1 MRFQGLSLQLAAL
14 SVLLPVSDAFSVTT
28 TNDANSLANAIL
40 GQGITLLQA
49 SFSGAAI
56 SSGSFSDGPFGIG
69 SGAILTSGSAVG
81 ALPNGDH
88 YVNNGA
94 PGSDTYCGPNTFNA
108 ALLTVDFFLNP
119 TYSGIRVEFIFASE
133 EEGGS
138 ADPMGIFI
146 GGTQYAKDNDGQRIT
161 ATNRYILRPL
171 AITPPNSVTSYPGSS
186 PPLLVD
192 ILTSGAQTMVIAIC
206 DQGDSEWDS
215 AVLIKA
221 EGCVD
226 CDTDM
231 RLAYVTTT
239 TTLDAGE
246 VPYTSTITA
255 SGTVS
260 GTIEIGV
267 LAATTEV
274 ATTTADDGTTTT
286 TADSTTTAVD
296 GITTT
301 TAEEATST
309 TAEEPTTTTTDIE
322 ITTTTEEIMTT
333 AEEITTTAAD
343 ETTTTADETT
353 TTAVNGITTTTTT
366 TEEVPTTTAEEPVT
380 TTATDGT
387 TTTADSE
394 ATTTT
399 HESSAGSTSDDPTT
413 TTEESPT
420 ESTSDKHQLTT
431 TQDTTTTGTTE
442 VSTEANDTV
451 TRSEPLPNTTT
462 TALATSDAT
471 TEAST
476 IGTESSVITTTSQE
490 PSSEITTGTET
501 TNISDAPVDRTTTSS
516 NDGETPSAS
525 STISASSN
533 AETESSSS
541 GISTDDNV
549 VPNSGTKTTTESIET
564 TTVHQIEPSTNTIP
578 TAEVTTSNSVQ
589 TTSNP
594 TIPLSASTSTES
606 FINSAITIGSSVCIT
621 QSQGGGPI
629 SPPVP
634 TTYSFNAGNSTRTED
649 VVVPIVTTITYMV
662 VDPNDPSHL
671 TMTEFCSTLRPS
683 PCRNCQYQR
692 PTTVEMTTVTVDCNA
707 CGHSGENTVILEVPA
722 GAAVATQTRDH
733 AAHETHHV
741 QHHQPNPYRQ
751 RPRPSKGDS
760 QTWEMPRPQHTVTV
774 AGDKPYEGNEGY
786 KFDHP
791 QSDHVESSDAEGG
804 HKAPKPVETIKT
816 EPKPANEPA
825 DVIKPEAKPT
835 TVGGND
841 QPEPLEPTFQRRP
854 VPAPT
859 PMTPDSPVVVVSAA
873 VKTMDGML
881 VSMFCLTGVLL
892 LL

>member
-1 MRFQGLSLQLAAL
+1 MCFQGLSLQLAAL

-56 SSGSFSDGPFGIG
+56 SSGSFSEGPFGIG
-69 SGAILTSGSAVG
+69 SGAILTSGSAIG

-108 ALLTVDFFLNP
+108 ALLTVDFFLDP

-146 GGTQYAKDNDGQRIT
+146 GGTQYAKDTDGQRIT
-161 ATNRYILRPL
+161 ATNRYVLRPL

-186 PPLLVD
+186 PPLWVD
-192 ILTSGAQTMVIAIC
+192 ILTSGAQTMDIAIC

-215 AVLIKA
+215 ALLIKA

-246 VPYTSTITA
+246 APYTSTITA

-267 LAATTEV
+267 LAATTGE
-274 ATTTADDGTTTT
+274 ATTTADDETTTT
-286 TADSTTTAVD
+286 TAETTTTTVK

-309 TAEEPTTTTTDIE
+309 TAEEPI
-322 ITTTTEEIMTT
+322 
-333 AEEITTTAAD
+333 
-343 ETTTTADETT
+343 
-353 TTAVNGITTTTTT
+353 
-366 TEEVPTTTAEEPVT
+366 T

-394 ATTTT
+394 TTTT
-399 HESSAGSTSDDPTT
+399 TQESSAGLTSDDPTN

-420 ESTSDKHQLTT
+420 ESISDKPQLTT
-431 TQDTTTTGTTE
+431 TQDTTTTGTTQ
-442 VSTEANDTV
+442 VSTEASDTV
-451 TRSEPLPNTTT
+451 TLSEPLPNTTT
-462 TALATSDAT
+462 TTLATSDTT
-471 TEAST
+471 TETST
-476 IGTESSVITTTSQE
+476 IGTESDVITTTAQE
-490 PSSEITTGTET
+490 LSTEITTGTET
-501 TNISDAPVDRTTTSS
+501 TNISDALVDGTTTSS
-516 NDGETPSAS
+516 NDGETTLAS

-541 GISTDDNV
+541 DISTNDTAVSN
-549 VPNSGTKTTTESIET
+549 PSTKTTTESIET
-564 TTVHQIEPSTNTIP
+564 TTDRQIESSTNTI
-578 TAEVTTSNSVQ
+578 TTVEAMTSNFVQ
-589 TTSNP
+589 PTSKA
-594 TIPLSASTSTES
+594 TIPLSVSTTTES
-606 FINSAITIGSSVCIT
+606 FIDSAITIGSSVCIT

-634 TTYSFNAGNSTRTED
+634 TTSPFNAGNSTRTED

-662 VDPNDPSHL
+662 VDPNDPSHI
-671 TMTEFCSTLRPS
+671 TTTEFCSTLRPS
-683 PCRNCQYQR
+683 PCLDCQYQR
-692 PTTVEMTTVTVDCNA
+692 PTTVKMTTTTVDCNA
-707 CGHSGENTVILEVPA
+707 CGHSGENTIVLEVPA
-722 GAAVATQTRDH
+722 GAAGAAQTRDH
-733 AAHETHHV
+733 AAYETHLV
-741 QHHQPNPYRQ
+741 QHHESNPYRQ
-751 RPRPSKGDS
+751 RPRPSKEGS
-760 QTWEMPRPQHTVTV
+760 HTWEKPQPQNPVPV
-774 AGDKPYEGNEGY
+774 AGDEPYNGDEGHKLE
-786 KFDHP
+786 HP
-791 QSDHVESSDAEGG
+791 QSDHVGPTDAEGG
-804 HKAPKPVETIKT
+804 RHQAPKPVETMKT
-816 EPKPANEPA
+816 EPRPESELA
-825 DVIKPEAKPT
+825 DVIKTEAKPT

-841 QPEPLEPTFQRRP
+841 KPEPLEPTFHRRP

-859 PMTPDSPVVVVSAA
+859 SMTPDSPVVVVSAA

-881 VSMFCLTGVLL
+881 LSMFCFTGLL
-892 LL
+892 LLL

>member
-1 MRFQGLSLQLAAL
+1 MWFQGLSLQLAAL
-14 SVLLPVSDAFSVTT
+14 SVLLPVSSAFSVTA
-28 TNDANSLANAIL
+28 TNDANSLASAIL

-49 SFSGAAI
+49 SFSGASI

-69 SGAILTSGSAVG
+69 SGAILTSGSAIG

-108 ALLTVDFFLNP
+108 ALLTVDFFLDP
-119 TYSGIRVEFIFASE
+119 TYSGIRFEFIFASE

-146 GGTQYAKDNDGQRIT
+146 GDTQYAKDTDGQRIT
-161 ATNRYILRPL
+161 ATNCYVLRPL

-186 PPLLVD
+186 PPLWID

-215 AVLIKA
+215 ALLIKA

-274 ATTTADDGTTTT
+274 ATTTADDETTTT
-286 TADSTTTAVD
+286 MADLTTTAVN

-309 TAEEPTTTTTDIE
+309 TAEESTTTTADVT
-322 ITTTTEEIMTT
+322 
-333 AEEITTTAAD
+333 ITTTAVESTTNAEGTSTTAAE
-343 ETTTTADETT
+343 ETTATTDETT
-353 TTAVNGITTTTTT
+353 TTAVDAVTTTT
-366 TEEVPTTTAEEPVT
+366 TEEVPTTTAEEPVA

-394 ATTTT
+394 TTTTT
-399 HESSAGSTSDDPTT
+399 HESSAEPTSDDLTT
-413 TTEESPT
+413 TTEA
-420 ESTSDKHQLTT
+420 ESTSDRPSPTT

-442 VSTEANDTV
+442 VSTEASDTV
-451 TRSEPLPNTTT
+451 TLSEPLPNATTT
-462 TALATSDAT
+462 SLATSDTT
-471 TEAST
+471 TETST
-476 IGTESSVITTTSQE
+476 MGTGSDVITTTVQE
-490 PSSEITTGTET
+490 PSTEITTGTER
-501 TNISDAPVDRTTTSS
+501 TNISDAPVDGTTTSS
-516 NDGETPSAS
+516 NGVETPSVS

-533 AETESSSS
+533 EQTQSPSR
-541 GISTDDNV
+541 GISTDDTAL
-549 VPNSGTKTTTESIET
+549 PNSGTKTTTESIET
-564 TTVHQIEPSTNTIP
+564 TTAQQIEPSTNTIT
-578 TAEVTTSNSVQ
+578 TAEAMTSNSIQ
-589 TTSNP
+589 PTSSS
-594 TIPLSASTSTES
+594 TIPLSVSTSTES
-606 FINSAITIGSSVCIT
+606 LIDSSITIGSSVRTT
-621 QSQGGGPI
+621 QSQGGTPI
-629 SPPVP
+629 IPTVRTTSP
-634 TTYSFNAGNSTRTED
+634 FNAGNSTRTED
-649 VVVPIVTTITYMV
+649 VVAPIITTITYMV

-683 PCRNCQYQR
+683 PCRSCQYQR
-692 PTTVEMTTVTVDCNA
+692 PTTVEMTTITVDCNA
-707 CGHSGENTVILEVPA
+707 CGHSGENTIVLKVPA
-722 GAAVATQTRDH
+722 GAAVVTQTRDH
-733 AAHETHHV
+733 VVYETHHV
-741 QHHQPNPYRQ
+741 QHHEPNPYRQ

-760 QTWEMPRPQHTVTV
+760 QTWETPRPQHTVTV

-791 QSDHVESSDAEGG
+791 QSDHVGSSDAEGG
-804 HKAPKPVETIKT
+804 HKAPKPVETNKT

-825 DVIKPEAKPT
+825 DVIRPEAKPT
-835 TVGGND
+835 NVGGNN
-841 QPEPLEPTFQRRP
+841 QTQSIEPTFHRRP

-859 PMTPDSPVVVVSAA
+859 AMTPDSPAVVVSAA
-873 VKTMDGML
+873 VKTMDGMF
-881 VSMFCLTGVLL
+881 VSMFCLTGLL
-892 LL
+892 LLL

>member
-1 MRFQGLSLQLAAL
+1 MCFQGLSLQLAAL

-56 SSGSFSDGPFGIG
+56 SSGSFSEGPFGIG
-69 SGAILTSGSAVG
+69 SGAILTSGSAIG

-108 ALLTVDFFLNP
+108 ALLTVDFFLDP

-146 GGTQYAKDNDGQRIT
+146 GGTQYAKDTDGQRIT
-161 ATNRYILRPL
+161 ATNRYVLRPL

-186 PPLLVD
+186 PPLWVD
-192 ILTSGAQTMVIAIC
+192 ILTSGAQTMDIAIC

-215 AVLIKA
+215 ALLIKA

-246 VPYTSTITA
+246 APYTSTITA

-267 LAATTEV
+267 LAATTGE
-274 ATTTADDGTTTT
+274 ATTTADDETTTT
-286 TADSTTTAVD
+286 TAETTTTTVK

-309 TAEEPTTTTTDIE
+309 TAEEPI
-322 ITTTTEEIMTT
+322 
-333 AEEITTTAAD
+333 
-343 ETTTTADETT
+343 
-353 TTAVNGITTTTTT
+353 
-366 TEEVPTTTAEEPVT
+366 T

-394 ATTTT
+394 TTTT
-399 HESSAGSTSDDPTT
+399 TQESSAGLTSDDPTN

-420 ESTSDKHQLTT
+420 ESISDKPQLTT
-431 TQDTTTTGTTE
+431 TQDTTTTGTTQ
-442 VSTEANDTV
+442 VSTEASDTV
-451 TRSEPLPNTTT
+451 TLSEPLPNTTT
-462 TALATSDAT
+462 TTLATSDTT
-471 TEAST
+471 TETST
-476 IGTESSVITTTSQE
+476 IGTESDVITTTAQE
-490 PSSEITTGTET
+490 LSTEITTGTET
-501 TNISDAPVDRTTTSS
+501 TNISDALVDGTTTSS
-516 NDGETPSAS
+516 NDGETTLAS

-541 GISTDDNV
+541 DISTNDTA
-549 VPNSGTKTTTESIET
+549 VPNPSTKTTTESIET
-564 TTVHQIEPSTNTIP
+564 TTDRQIESSTNTI
-578 TAEVTTSNSVQ
+578 TTVEAMTSNFVQ
-589 TTSNP
+589 PTSKA
-594 TIPLSASTSTES
+594 TIPLSVSTTTES
-606 FINSAITIGSSVCIT
+606 FIDSAITIGSSVCIT

-634 TTYSFNAGNSTRTED
+634 TTSPFNAGNSTRTED

-662 VDPNDPSHL
+662 VDPNDPSHI
-671 TMTEFCSTLRPS
+671 TTTEFCSTLRPS
-683 PCRNCQYQR
+683 PCLDCQYQR
-692 PTTVEMTTVTVDCNA
+692 PTTVKMTTTTVDCNA
-707 CGHSGENTVILEVPA
+707 CGHSGENTIVLEVPA
-722 GAAVATQTRDH
+722 GAAGAAQTRDH
-733 AAHETHHV
+733 AAYETHLV
-741 QHHQPNPYRQ
+741 QHHESNPYRQ
-751 RPRPSKGDS
+751 RPRPSKEGS
-760 QTWEMPRPQHTVTV
+760 HTWEKPQPQNPVPV
-774 AGDKPYEGNEGY
+774 AGDEPYDGDEGHKLE
-786 KFDHP
+786 HP
-791 QSDHVESSDAEGG
+791 HSDHVGPTDAEGG
-804 HKAPKPVETIKT
+804 RHQAPKPVETMKT
-816 EPKPANEPA
+816 EPRPESEPA
-825 DVIKPEAKPT
+825 DVIKTEAKPT

-841 QPEPLEPTFQRRP
+841 KPEPLEPTFHRRP

-859 PMTPDSPVVVVSAA
+859 SMTPDSPVVVVSAA

-881 VSMFCLTGVLL
+881 LSMFCFTGLL
-892 LL
+892 LLL

>member
-161 ATNRYILRPL
+161 ATNRYVLRPL

-206 DQGDSEWDS
+206 DQGDSERD
-215 AVLIKA
+215 
-221 EGCVD
+221 
-226 CDTDM
+226 
-231 RLAYVTTT
+231 
-239 TTLDAGE
+239 
-246 VPYTSTITA
+246 PYTSTITA

-267 LAATTEV
+267 LAATTEE
-274 ATTTADDGTTTT
+274 ATTTANDETTTT
-286 TADSTTTAVD
+286 TAETTTTAAN
-296 GITTT
+296 GITAT

-309 TAEEPTTTTTDIE
+309 TAEEPTTTTADVE
-322 ITTTTEEIMTT
+322 ITTKS
-333 AEEITTTAAD
+333 D
-343 ETTTTADETT
+343 ETTTTAEGTSTTAAEETTATTDETT
-353 TTAVNGITTTTTT
+353 TTAVDGVTTTT
-366 TEEVPTTTAEEPVT
+366 TEEAPTTTAGEPIT
-380 TTATDGT
+380 SAAADGT

-394 ATTTT
+394 TTTTT
-399 HESSAGSTSDDPTT
+399 HESSDESTSDDLAT

-420 ESTSDKHQLTT
+420 ESTSDKPQPTTTQDTT

-442 VSTEANDTV
+442 VLTEASDTV

-476 IGTESSVITTTSQE
+476 IGTDSSVITTTSQE

-541 GISTDDNV
+541 GISTDDTA

-564 TTVHQIEPSTNTIP
+564 TTVQQIEPSTNTIP

-589 TTSNP
+589 STSNP
-594 TIPLSASTSTES
+594 TIPLSVSTSTES
-606 FINSAITIGSSVCIT
+606 FIDSAITIGSSVCIT

-760 QTWEMPRPQHTVTV
+760 QTWETPRPQHTVTV